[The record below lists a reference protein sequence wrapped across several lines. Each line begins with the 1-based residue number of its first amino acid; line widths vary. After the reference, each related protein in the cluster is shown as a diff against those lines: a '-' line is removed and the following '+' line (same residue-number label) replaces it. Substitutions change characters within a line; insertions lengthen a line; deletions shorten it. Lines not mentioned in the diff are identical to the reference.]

1 MRLGR
6 RAAPMTAMVQVDVTD
21 ALNGVAN
28 VGLFPTAHVLA
39 CVGRGF
45 AEHPDTHVY
54 LDCCQF

>member
-1 MRLGR
+1 
-6 RAAPMTAMVQVDVTD
+6 MTAMVQVDVTD